1 MQVHRPGRS
10 AARHGHRRGGAEQ
23 GGRRLAALSGAVVLV
38 AAVSL
43 PAAASSSGG
52 VPAKAVS
59 GLSVGVSPL
68 YPGAQADYF
77 VDFKATAGVAAG
89 GDVYLS
95 ETTGP
100 TGFSTETT
108 VQVQDVT
115 QGWQF
120 LASGVR
126 FGPGVSTRPLGL
138 RDAGLNAEGAMEL
151 PLKDAIKAGDH
162 ISVTVEG
169 ATNPQGGK
177 VSDFGVYTTGNPTA
191 GLAPSY
197 RVLSLAEAL
206 GTGCTLPPGQTCYS
220 VQAFRNAYGISPLLA
235 RGIDGRG
242 RTVVLVEWPPPAPP
256 GMLGP
261 TSSRTWLSSTAIST
275 SPPSNSRWCR
285 GRHPRPLRTWP

>member
-1 MQVHRPGRS
+1 
-10 AARHGHRRGGAEQ
+10 
-23 GGRRLAALSGAVVLV
+23 
-38 AAVSL
+38 
-43 PAAASSSGG
+43 
-52 VPAKAVS
+52 
-59 GLSVGVSPL
+59 
-68 YPGAQADYF
+68 
-77 VDFKATAGVAAG
+77 
-89 GDVYLS
+89 
-95 ETTGP
+95 
-100 TGFSTETT
+100 
-108 VQVQDVT
+108 
-115 QGWQF
+115 
-120 LASGVR
+120 
-126 FGPGVSTRPLGL
+126 
-138 RDAGLNAEGAMEL
+138 MEV

-169 ATNPQGGK
+169 ATNPQGGQ
-177 VSDFGVYTTGNPTA
+177 VSDFDVYTTGNPTA

-242 RTVVLVEWPPPAPP
+242 RTVVLVEWLASRAPA

-285 GRHPRPLRTWP
+285 GRGPRPLRTWP

>member
-1 MQVHRPGRS
+1 MLRRDRGPLPYLDNAGAPTRPVSGPARASAGLRRAGRPQP
-10 AARHGHRRGGAEQ
+10 GGAQ
-23 GGRRLAALSGAVVLV
+23 RAVVLV
-38 AAVSL
+38 ATVSL

-77 VDFKATAGVAAG
+77 VDFKATVGVAAG

-95 ETTGP
+95 ETAGP

-108 VQVQDVT
+108 VQVEDVT

-126 FGPGVSTRPLGL
+126 FGSGVSTRPLGL
-138 RDAGLNAEGAMEL
+138 RDAGLTAEGAMEV

-177 VSDFGVYTTGNPTA
+177 VSDFDVYTTGNPTA

-197 RVLSLAEAL
+197 RVLSLAEAI
-206 GTGCTLPPGQTCYS
+206 GTGCTVPPGQTCYS
-220 VQAFRNAYGISPLLA
+220 LQAFRTLMAFPRSWPEASTGRPDRRPRRVA
-235 RGIDGRG
+235 RLRRRRG
-242 RTVVLVEWPPPAPP
+242 
-256 GMLGP
+256 
-261 TSSRTWLSSTAIST
+261 
-275 SPPSNSRWCR
+275 C
-285 GRHPRPLRTWP
+285 